1 MFTISLSDKSIRF
14 LETNKD
20 KKICFAHQVTDNFEL
35 ENIITQ
41 NKLTDSYINRASDE
55 INKVLKSSGTSAH
68 TAKLVFETGQCFAN
82 VIPLD
87 FSENKEKISSNI
99 LWELSNYFP
108 EDYKNY
114 KINYHRLLT
123 ESLTE
128 TIKETLI
135 IAVKSSKLEAVK
147 KLSGRIDIKINSID
161 IEHFSAEKYFRA
173 IRKELITEEN
183 IVVMGC
189 KRNRIDYS
197 IINNKGCFAYSFITI
212 DDDSAFQENLAKA
225 YINFEKKYKNL
236 DIKNIYLYGDE
247 MTSTVYKTINDSSV
261 NGRVILSNPFYE
273 IGITDKVNTDIVS
286 EGYKFTPLCGIL
298 IG

>member
-20 KKICFAHQVTDNFEL
+20 KKICFAHQITDNFEL

-41 NKLTDSYINRASDE
+41 NKLTDSYIDRASDE
-55 INKVLKSSGTSAH
+55 INKILKNSGTSAH
-68 TAKLVFETGQCFAN
+68 TAKLVLETSQCFAN

-108 EDYKNY
+108 EDYKHY
-114 KINYHRLLT
+114 KINYHKLLT
-123 ESLTE
+123 ESLTDS
-128 TIKETLI
+128 IKETLI
-135 IAVKSSKLEAVK
+135 IAVKSSKLDAIK
-147 KLSGRIDIKINSID
+147 KLSNRIDIKISSID
-161 IEHFSAEKYFRA
+161 IEHFAAERYFRA

-183 IVVMGC
+183 IVVIGC
-189 KRNRIDYS
+189 KKNRIDYS
-197 IINNKGCFAYSFITI
+197 IINSKGCYAYSFITI
-212 DDDSAFQENLAKA
+212 EDDSNFQDKLIKAFIK
-225 YINFEKKYKNL
+225 FEEKYKDL
-236 DIKNIYLYGDE
+236 DINNIYLYGDE
-247 MTSTVYKTINDSSV
+247 TTSAVYKIINDTSV